1 MRMIQMPEL
10 KLMCTKDV
18 EPPERMNTFFPTNIA
33 CLFGCSLKVVV
44 LLNSQTHLRFGCFRM
59 PHIFGLGRDGG
70 FLVKI
75 DKRN

>member
-1 MRMIQMPEL
+1 
-10 KLMCTKDV
+10 
-18 EPPERMNTFFPTNIA
+18 MNTFFPTNIA

-44 LLNSQTHLRFGCFRM
+44 LLNSQTHL

-75 DKRN
+75 DKRNLDFLLRAMVVSARSAGPLPH